1 MVSSLAAQLAQGASL
16 NASLLVDRSRRKP
29 ADSYL
34 FSLKEAQKHD
44 LDAIHALGLNG
55 FTQLM
60 AMDPSIGSFERP
72 LFSDTAK
79 ATDRTLLTSGANA
92 ELNGHIASFLPLL
105 GPYLLEAPAGKVL
118 EWLVRRF
125 RINEF
130 NVQELLT
137 LFIPYHE
144 SPHFAKIVTLL
155 HIDDNSM
162 FRFLAA
168 YKTTAKPLPRG
179 ALVTEMLKDTDLARF
194 VSGLLPNAL
203 KSAGAGAH
211 KALVIFHTGV
221 LLDFLAQNKDVDEGT
236 TAFLLPAATEPLQL
250 EPDDVGKIK
259 SSLGSLLVIAA
270 LSQKCRITPKVLKAI
285 LSTVASCA
293 QQVSAKQFVR
303 TLLCICAPQDTLE
316 KFPRSL
322 VTAIMRLP
330 AIDSELRDVYS
341 WVGAEKLID
350 PLVVALTTQLAK
362 EPALDL
368 LESILTYTKTPADI
382 LRHGA
387 TALLQKLAELG
398 DATDPS
404 MLNARRALSNLYQR
418 HPDIVQDAS
427 KAAME
432 DEDKRELLDQIVDS
446 LSIVGISS
454 LSKQTQ
460 GLNTDFDIV
469 VASISADASV
479 RARAIGNLYNIL
491 SSSESAA
498 DAMKAAL
505 RARIEDTEPAVLEA
519 LYAQPTLLLPLVLED
534 TSGYLSTLTQ
544 ILHNQKDIPSR
555 TVVRLHLAFVATHLS
570 SPLREADAA
579 LADRIVDELFFSYL
593 LFTKPRQKTAAVVWE
608 ILEACENNREEH
620 MGIVRYE
627 LLGGCV
633 DAVRWEESHRAEGMK
648 DDGSHK
654 NIELLTKIN
663 MAVAAKMADNILA
676 SNYYDRLFENILAKL
691 HDSSP
696 YARALGYLVARALL
710 SRLSGEHQINA
721 AHRVL
726 QAMKLNTLE
735 GMGDFMRGVDNL
747 GVVSHSI
754 LGTAVVLKP
763 KSRHTF
769 HRLQISVLT
778 TLPMIPRPAALT
790 LDWLQTPSTPATNDT
805 RPIRYVQLMR
815 AVYKLG
821 NSSAS
826 LPLLSTQLLRALFM
840 NLGSDAL
847 IFLTGIWLAPQDDY
861 ENHIR
866 VSALRHAAAFLEADY
881 AIQNRLDFQTI
892 LPAIL
897 FAVQSAD
904 PRVREAALSCVVVLV
919 KMTTTIEQAS
929 AVYAFDMLYGDKST
943 VLQYLDWAD
952 FRKYVAT
959 LGTGQNHLVHDSGY
973 LRVLHQEYLSTQKSD
988 SKKQAGYKQRIMCY
1002 LLSHV
1007 NACQLPDFKLSL
1019 LKSVELTS
1027 SEVKARMLLPT
1038 VQEHMDG
1045 SHQSPDSQA
1054 QAVLPIVMSSFDD
1067 SSVADLNDTS
1077 KSTWA
1082 IYEQIVQAALYL
1094 VKDAKDVVIYQLQH
1108 GVFDKL
1114 SADRKVAL
1122 STHLLKISVQNVDA
1136 AKECK
1141 EILRNLLTDIPITI
1155 RLLVIFQPAAV
1166 EQSEQSS
1173 RASLT
1178 LLAEVLASMSQQGS
1192 LDLVICLLETLKRVT
1207 HDASM
1212 NSADRA
1218 YTEQLLMT
1226 AVEGVVTSLP
1236 DSSSISPGLVR
1247 LDVLVELIRAAEDP
1261 QTFHQ
1266 ALLLMASLARLAPD
1280 AVLHNIMPVF
1290 TFMGSNVFHRDDAY
1304 SFRVVQ
1310 KSIVPVMV
1318 TSLKTTYT
1326 SALDLYVGSR
1336 DFLCIFTDASNHIP
1350 RHRRTQ
1356 LFLQLIDVLGPDE
1369 FLAPICMLLVDRVSN
1384 RVVKQNSEDARTSLS
1399 LALAAIEHYST
1410 QQRVVVLI
1418 EIMREVLR
1426 MLAKANDGDQPEATF
1441 LAPPSDDD
1449 RGVQASAIWRRRA
1462 LSFILFCD
1470 YALRE
1475 STAIPCSNQLSEND
1489 SISDLLSLL
1498 LKVAVLPDPEQ
1509 GLDKVIAAARS
1520 AMTSTLRIMSASVF
1534 VMGVTL
1540 MIHSRDAKV
1549 QMGALNLLGE
1559 RLTSVTDETR
1569 RTMTAVVVK
1578 INSTIKKILASN
1590 PDDDLLIA
1598 AFSALRSISQT
1609 QCPGEESSLAV
1620 MIPLVLDIAPRHPIA
1635 PAAFSALLSL
1645 WYISFRLGPRIIP
1658 HIRRIVQ
1665 ECAASSDLARRPPT
1679 EALEVLQSTLSSIP
1693 TFWGEV
1699 EILLVM
1705 NLFLGSSTTTAKAD
1719 TNIMT
1724 PVVNTMTKR
1733 LPSKMLL
1740 STLSTAWS
1748 ALSSSTESVE
1758 QMVGFFV
1765 FLRRSLRAA
1774 ARPVVLEHL
1783 RPLSKL
1789 FQDAFEIVSTGQNSL
1804 IQHDLVSA
1812 FLELVV
1818 KLNETAFRP
1827 LFRRLSDWAFTD
1839 TTSSA
1844 NVSRA
1849 VTFCNIYSALLEYFK
1864 ALMVPYLSFLR
1875 HPFLRILDEYAADVS
1890 QGPVLWTS
1898 LVIVLTKT
1906 LTFDEGGFWRDDKM
1920 QQLVSALIKQIPV
1933 CIHLDGDDGK
1943 KTLSDCLV
1951 AAMDAVNDDTLLKSM
1966 NLGILMH
1973 TRSEDSRL
1981 RLYGLACNEALW
1993 RAHGGKL
2000 LGFVAETATFIAECA
2015 EDENDSVVREAH
2027 RLKEAVESIA
2037 GKINV

>member
-330 AIDSELRDVYS
+330 AVDSELRDVYS

-1141 EILRNLLTDIPITI
+1141 EILRNLLTDIAITI

-1247 LDVLVELIRAAEDP
+1247 LDVLVDLIRAAEDP

-1304 SFRVVQ
+1304 SFRVTIE
-1310 KSIVPVMV
+1310 SIVPVMV

-1399 LALAAIEHYST
+1399 LGLAAIEHYST
-1410 QQRVVVLI
+1410 QQRIVVLV

-1475 STAIPCSNQLSEND
+1475 STAISRSNQLSEND

-1498 LKVAVLPDPEQ
+1498 LKVAVLPDPDQ

-1620 MIPLVLDIAPRHPIA
+1620 MIPLVLDIARRHSIA

-1645 WYISFRLGPRIIP
+1645 WYISYRLGPRIIP

-1705 NLFLGSSTTTAKAD
+1705 NLFLGSCTTTAKAD

-1724 PVVNTMTKR
+1724 PVVKTMTKR

-1740 STLSTAWS
+1740 STSSSAWS

-1765 FLRRSLRAA
+1765 FLRRSLRTA

-1804 IQHDLVSA
+1804 IQRDLISA

-1864 ALMVPYLSFLR
+1864 ALVVPYLSFLR
-1875 HPFLRILDEYAADVS
+1875 HPFLRILDQYAADVS
-1890 QGPVLWTS
+1890 QGPNLWTS

-1906 LTFDEGGFWRDDKM
+1906 LTFDEGGFWRGDKM

-1933 CIHLDGDDGK
+1933 CIHIDGNDGK
-1943 KTLSDCLV
+1943 KILSDCLV

-1966 NLGILMH
+1966 NLDILMH

-1981 RLYGLACNEALW
+1981 RLYSLACNEALW

-2037 GKINV
+2037 GKIHV